1 MLKYL
6 VGLDTGT
13 YSIVSPY
20 MVVHAKTREKAAAN
34 YEKELNLVPGS
45 GHVMAL
51 MTLFGPFNLDPVC
64 TYGQCVKALKSAK
77 ELK

>member
-13 YSIVSPY
+13 HSIVSPY
-20 MVVHAKTREKAAAN
+20 MVVHAKTREKAADK

-51 MTLFGPFNLDPVC
+51 MTLFGPFNLDPGC